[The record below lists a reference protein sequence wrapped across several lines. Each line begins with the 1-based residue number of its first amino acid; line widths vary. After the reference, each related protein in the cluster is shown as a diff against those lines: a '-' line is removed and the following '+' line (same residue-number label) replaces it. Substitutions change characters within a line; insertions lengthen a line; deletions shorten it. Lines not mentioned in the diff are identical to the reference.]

1 MSNFNAIPQSLRDIG
16 LFCCWVLETK
26 NGRKTKVPYDPLT
39 GQRAQTNNPN
49 TFTDFTTALNE
60 ASHYSGLG
68 FLITNDLFVIDC
80 DNCKNPDGSL
90 TQPSAEI
97 VSVFKGCYMEW
108 SPSGKGLHI
117 IGKADGFSFDKN
129 TYWMNNRKLGIE
141 AYISGGTNR
150 FMTLTGSVFHEGD
163 ILEKSTELQLFLD
176 KYMRRNTSISVP
188 IPAPGQSTLTD
199 GEVTAKATDARN
211 GGLFRQL
218 WSGDTTGYAS
228 ASEADFALGAIL
240 AFWCGRD
247 IDQMDR
253 LFRQSGLYRE
263 KWNRKQGGSTY
274 GRITLEKAA
283 AETKNVYHFSKKA
296 ASTSKKPLG
305 YGGISLWN
313 LRPEDNPRYLWADIG
328 SGRLFAD
335 YYKAIA
341 RYVRVRKMWYVFN
354 GQVWE
359 PDIGA
364 LSIMKLA
371 KHLADDII
379 SYATQIPDERKRE
392 AYLNYCKK
400 WQKLVFR
407 ETVIKEAQSEYPIKL
422 EEFDAGLYAY
432 NCSFQARHK
441 NIYFVAIEIGL
452 GFW

>member
-1 MSNFNAIPQSLRDIG
+1 MSNFNVIPQSLRDTG
-16 LFCCWVLETK
+16 LFCCWVSETR

-49 TFTDFTTALNE
+49 TFTDFVTALNE

-68 FLITNDLFVIDC
+68 FLITNGLFVIDC

-90 TQPSAEI
+90 TQPTAEI
-97 VSVFKGCYMEW
+97 VSIFKDCYMEW

-117 IGKADGFSFDKN
+117 IAKADGFSFNKN

-141 AYISGGTNR
+141 AYISGVTNR
-150 FMTLTGSVFHEGD
+150 FMTLTGNVFHEGD

-176 KYMRRNTSISVP
+176 KYMRRNTSILVP

-199 GEVTAKATDARN
+199 GEITAKAASARN
-211 GGLFRQL
+211 GRLFRQL
-218 WSGDTTGYAS
+218 WSGDTAGYAS
-228 ASEADFALGAIL
+228 PSEADFALAGIL

-283 AETKNVYHFSKKA
+283 AETKNVYHSSKKA
-296 ASTSKKPLG
+296 ASTSKRPLG
-305 YGGISLWN
+305 HGGVSLWD
-313 LRPEDNPRYLWADIG
+313 LRPEDNPRYPWADIG

-341 RYVRVRKMWYVFN
+341 RYVRIRKMWHVFN
-354 GQVWE
+354 GQIWE

-392 AYLNYCKK
+392 AYINYCKK
-400 WQKLVFR
+400 WQKLAFR

-422 EEFDAGLYAY
+422 EEFDADLYAY
-432 NCSFQARHK
+432 NFPSK
-441 NIYFVAIEIGL
+441 T
-452 GFW
+452 